1 MVSART
7 FKPRTR
13 TYSLEVP
20 SVKSGSHQPLVAFI
34 LILPELFDV
43 DKINDGYEID
53 GSMTSY
59 VNEIFC
65 SDIPILTTKK

>member
-1 MVSART
+1 M
-7 FKPRTR
+7 
-13 TYSLEVP
+13 
-20 SVKSGSHQPLVAFI
+20 KSGSHQPLVAFI